1 MWCLVGKGGKKNSNT
16 RYEMKVILPPSP
28 PSFLPGRVLFRA
40 VCQSPAASHLV
51 WGRGSLSWALWTPSS
66 PPAWPSRL
74 EPAAWAAHGE
84 GRWGSIFLGVSLWRV
99 AWLPCPWA
107 RRRSVRSSRRVGG
120 GMVIALPTG
129 WTSTAE
135 LSVAAG
141 KMLRDRWL
149 YRQFLSHV
157 SKEMCLLLKLYI
169 AIEIYPKSSV
179 YLTSAWCHVKFLQV
193 LTNHES

>member
-1 MWCLVGKGGKKNSNT
+1 
-16 RYEMKVILPPSP
+16 MKVILCVWFPLPPPPP
-28 PSFLPGRVLFRA
+28 PSFLPGWVLFRA

-107 RRRSVRSSRRVGG
+107 RRRSVQSSRRVGG
-120 GMVIALPTG
+120 GMVIALPTCLDEHSRIVSG
-129 WTSTAE
+129 HWENAQCAFYLNCISWLRFTLNHHC
-135 LSVAAG
+135 LS
-141 KMLRDRWL
+141 
-149 YRQFLSHV
+149 Y
-157 SKEMCLLLKLYI
+157 
-169 AIEIYPKSSV
+169 
-179 YLTSAWCHVKFLQV
+179 
-193 LTNHES
+193 